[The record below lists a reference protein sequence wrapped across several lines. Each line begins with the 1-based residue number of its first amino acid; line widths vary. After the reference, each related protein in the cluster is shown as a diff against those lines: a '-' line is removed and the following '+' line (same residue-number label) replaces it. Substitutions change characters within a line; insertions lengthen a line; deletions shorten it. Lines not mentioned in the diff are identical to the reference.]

1 MHYFVSDIHLG
12 SGDKSEQRRVERLF
26 LDFLAKIEA
35 DAETIFLVG
44 DIFDFWFEYKQVVP
58 KGFVRVLGRLAE
70 LSDKGIRVVMLT
82 GNHDMWVGDYL
93 TEECGIELY
102 TTPQRFTLAGKEL
115 FVAHGDNMNI
125 KGKPVL
131 RAMNAMFR
139 SKLLRKVASWLIHPD
154 LFMRFGQW
162 WSSKSRKSHGG
173 VRSVKVLNPLIDYA
187 FSYLYKTQVVDY
199 FVFGHMHFVHDYFD
213 TMRVYKVN
221 EENAMYDIS
230 FDARILF
237 MGDWHTQPSYVQ
249 LDNNGKI
256 ELKFYKS

>member
-12 SGDKSEQRRVERLF
+12 SGDKTEQRRVERLF

-35 DAETIFLVG
+35 DAETLFLVG

-139 SKLLRKVASWLIHPD
+139 SKCLRWLASGLIHPNC
-154 LFMRFGQW
+154 FMRFGKW
-162 WSSKSRKSHGG
+162 WSGKSRKSHGE
-173 VRSVKVLNPLIDYA
+173 VQSATVLQPLIDFAVEYG
-187 FSYLYKTQVVDY
+187 KEQKVDY
-199 FVFGHMHFVHDYFD
+199 FVFGHMHYPADVA
-213 TMRVYKVN
+213 T
-221 EENAMYDIS
+221 EQ
-230 FDARILF
+230 RILF
-237 MGDWHTQPSYVQ
+237 MGDWHSQPNYLA
-249 LDNNGKI
+249 LDNEGKI
-256 ELKFYKS
+256 ELKK

>member
-12 SGDKSEQRRVERLF
+12 SGDKTEQRRVERLF

-35 DAETIFLVG
+35 DAETLFLVG

-102 TTPQRFTLAGKEL
+102 TTPQRFTLAGKEM

-139 SKLLRKVASWLIHPD
+139 SKCLRWLASGLIHPNC
-154 LFMRFGQW
+154 FMRFGKW
-162 WSSKSRKSHGG
+162 WSGKSRKSHGEAQ
-173 VRSVKVLNPLIDYA
+173 SATVLQPLIDFAVEYG
-187 FSYLYKTQVVDY
+187 KEQKVDY
-199 FVFGHMHFVHDYFD
+199 FVFGHMHYPADVA
-213 TMRVYKVN
+213 T
-221 EENAMYDIS
+221 EQ
-230 FDARILF
+230 RILF
-237 MGDWHTQPSYVQ
+237 MDDWHSQPNYLA
-249 LDNNGKI
+249 LDNEGKI
-256 ELKFYKS
+256 ELKK

>member
-12 SGDKSEQRRVERLF
+12 SGDKTEQRRVERLF

-35 DAETIFLVG
+35 DAETLFLVG

-139 SKLLRKVASWLIHPD
+139 SKCLRWLASGLIHPNC
-154 LFMRFGQW
+154 FMRFGKW
-162 WSSKSRKSHGG
+162 WSGKSRKSHGEAQ
-173 VRSVKVLNPLIDYA
+173 SATVLQPLIDFAVEYG
-187 FSYLYKTQVVDY
+187 KEQKVDY
-199 FVFGHMHFVHDYFD
+199 FVFGHMHYPADVA
-213 TMRVYKVN
+213 T
-221 EENAMYDIS
+221 EQ
-230 FDARILF
+230 RILF
-237 MGDWHTQPSYVQ
+237 MGDWHSQPNYLA
-249 LDNNGKI
+249 LDNEGKI
-256 ELKFYKS
+256 ELKK